1 MRKSPSSVRSRT
13 INTRRSL
20 TETTATSPATAN
32 RSVTAAEQ
40 RRPLYVPNTK
50 NNRNSTRPYLQ
61 NQQGSSNHDHEPFV
75 NLYSRYRGTP
85 RYRPLTARDVNG
97 IDLESFTKPPS
108 HRVAFYPSLKR
119 APIVCRVDPMCIPA
133 RVELSKSNITDD
145 LYASPMATSRTAISI
160 PLLYLELDLWNT
172 SHRTLPPPYGPWGA

>member
-1 MRKSPSSVRSRT
+1 MSSLFHTHTHIIPTHQHHSPTDTNTYKATPLYFNNLCTLSCPIRTCLAAFCSRRHCQLLRPLQASTKPRRCSRMRKSPSSVRSRT
-13 INTRRSL
+13 IDTRRSL

-75 NLYSRYRGTP
+75 DLFVAHHVTAP
-85 RYRPLTARDVNG
+85 LRPV
-97 IDLESFTKPPS
+97 
-108 HRVAFYPSLKR
+108 
-119 APIVCRVDPMCIPA
+119 M
-133 RVELSKSNITDD
+133 
-145 LYASPMATSRTAISI
+145 
-160 PLLYLELDLWNT
+160 
-172 SHRTLPPPYGPWGA
+172 

>member
-1 MRKSPSSVRSRT
+1 MTHEWTCAASKQHPENLPRTLLCPPYIPTRQHHSPTDTNTRQHPFISTTFCTLSCPIRTCLAAFCSHRHCQLLQPLQARTKPRRCSRMQKSPSSVRSRT

-61 NQQGSSNHDHEPFV
+61 NQQGSSNHDHETFV
-75 NLYSRYRGTP
+75 DLFVAHHVTAP
-85 RYRPLTARDVNG
+85 LRPV
-97 IDLESFTKPPS
+97 
-108 HRVAFYPSLKR
+108 
-119 APIVCRVDPMCIPA
+119 M
-133 RVELSKSNITDD
+133 
-145 LYASPMATSRTAISI
+145 
-160 PLLYLELDLWNT
+160 
-172 SHRTLPPPYGPWGA
+172 